1 MVLRAAAAAALLL
14 AAVPLLRLG
23 HSVAFVAPRAIAS
36 PQATPTAKPWGLQSQ
51 GQRVAKIPRHSG
63 TQQATVSSSVTPA
76 VLVLGLIF
84 GSAALLRV
92 CYTPLV
98 QEVLCFRSKGHE
110 LLFAIFT
117 ACSILWFLSP
127 SHLAE
132 RVARPLRPLALRFA
146 SRGQTRLSA
155 VTLAASDL
163 LRYVAT
169 ASQAFFAAC
178 LVMQALPAQ
187 ARYLLPFIPRN
198 AAFITGTGATKIMG
212 PWMGRP
218 AALGGW
224 MMELMGILI
233 SHKTFLLLTALSAF
247 PTYRFVWRALEPSPI
262 PEGETRGAAGQLVRE
277 LLRSCLS
284 GAVLAGGVRAGFA
297 AAGRS
302 LPDAALLPVLA
313 FIALAG
319 FQPVQDLAARA
330 FAALHLRAIKKKRLR
345 GMLGGKMVNGSLQ
358 GFSGLAA
365 QVATKE
371 GVLQL
376 PAAAALRLAK
386 RPAPRELGSVEV
398 PVNGVAKGIEAA
410 EDALSSG
417 SRKKKLL
424 AIPLLLAFGTLLWK
438 VPSAGSFAYGL
449 GVSMYLSAFVL
460 PPPLIVILA
469 LVILIFG
476 GPAPSLSSKGF
487 ALGLGLSALKQLLAG
502 RAQPSLVTCDGLN
515 LEKGEATI
523 AWRTTSAVP
532 TEEVAQQVRD
542 AAAGDQDGE
551 SLKKLGKKL
560 RIKAVALSVVAAL
573 LILVMCRWPSL
584 VEWVEHN
591 APTSGHRLLI
601 LGMSSGIALRL
612 MNFEVLQQGARRVLP
627 ARLAGASGGPGKA
640 AHWFLAV
647 NTRASAVSAAT
658 AFFIP
663 MVGIVQKIAYHLELK
678 KEVAW
683 VDAWALQISTA
694 FVFLVLSVQAA
705 RVLSRSLPTASSP
718 AAGLALACLRAW
730 IVGAASTAIYGTILL
745 AVGAPGPMS
754 PGLLGGAVGSCLAA
768 GVAAGSLA
776 LAYFLAQD
784 WLTRLY
790 VRTGRLFWLRATD
803 QTSQPFKLQRFEG
816 RHALL
821 TPLKS
826 GEELKVPASQLGG
839 SQRGTVRP
847 VRIAIPIGEDTKAD
861 MIADHVRSAIKQ
873 QDGLLHQQSLQP
885 KVCVAEDGRVICVD
899 AFLEGSAPL
908 DKAWQIRSSLLLAAA
923 EAAC

>member
-1 MVLRAAAAAALLL
+1 
-14 AAVPLLRLG
+14 
-23 HSVAFVAPRAIAS
+23 
-36 PQATPTAKPWGLQSQ
+36 
-51 GQRVAKIPRHSG
+51 
-63 TQQATVSSSVTPA
+63 
-76 VLVLGLIF
+76 
-84 GSAALLRV
+84 
-92 CYTPLV
+92 
-98 QEVLCFRSKGHE
+98 
-110 LLFAIFT
+110 
-117 ACSILWFLSP
+117 
-127 SHLAE
+127 
-132 RVARPLRPLALRFA
+132 
-146 SRGQTRLSA
+146 
-155 VTLAASDL
+155 VTLAAGDL
-163 LRYVAT
+163 LRYAAT

-178 LVMQALPAQ
+178 LVVQALPAQ
-187 ARYLLPFIPRN
+187 ARYFLPFIPRN

-212 PWMGRP
+212 PWMARP

-233 SHKTFLLLTALSAF
+233 SHKAFLLLAALSAF
-247 PTYRFVWRALEPSPI
+247 PTYRFLWRAMEPSPI
-262 PEGETRGAAGQLVRE
+262 PEGETRGAGGQLLRE

-284 GAVLAGGVRAGFA
+284 GAVLAGGVRAAFA

-313 FIALAG
+313 FITLAG
-319 FQPVQDLAARA
+319 VQPVQDLAARA
-330 FAALHLRAIKKKRLR
+330 FAAVHLRSIKKKRLR

-410 EDALSSG
+410 EAALSASG

-424 AIPLLLAFGTLLWK
+424 AIPLLLAIGTLLWK
-438 VPSAGSFAYGL
+438 VPSAGSFVYGL

-460 PPPLIVILA
+460 PPPLIVVLA

-502 RAQPSLVTCDGLN
+502 RPQPSLVTCDGLN
-515 LEKGEATI
+515 LEKGEATV
-523 AWRTTSAVP
+523 AWRTTSTVP
-532 TEEVAQQVRD
+532 AEEVAQQVRD
-542 AAAGDQDGE
+542 AAAEDQDGE

-573 LILVMCRWPSL
+573 LIVVMCRWPIL
-584 VEWVEHN
+584 VEWIEHN

-627 ARLAGASGGPGKA
+627 ARLAGASGGPAKA

-663 MVGIVQKIAYHLELK
+663 MVGIVQKIAYHLEVK

-705 RVLSRSLPTASSP
+705 RVLSRSLPTPSSP
-718 AAGLALACLRAW
+718 AAGLALACVRAW

-745 AVGAPGPMS
+745 AVGAPGPIS
-754 PGLLGGAVGSCLAA
+754 PGLLGGTVGSCLAA
-768 GVAAGSLA
+768 GVAVGSLA
-776 LAYFLAQD
+776 LAYFVAQD
-784 WLTRLY
+784 WLTRL
-790 VRTGRLFWLRATD
+790 RLGTGRLFWLRAKE
-803 QTSQPFKLQRFEG
+803 TSEPFKLQRFEG

-826 GEELKVPASQLGG
+826 SEELKVPASQLVG

-847 VRIAIPIGEDTKAD
+847 VRMTIPIGEDFKAD
-861 MIADHVRSAIKQ
+861 VIASHVRSALKQ

-923 EAAC
+923 ETAC

>member
-1 MVLRAAAAAALLL
+1 MAVAMVLRAAAAAALLL

-23 HSVAFVAPRAIAS
+23 HAVAFVAPRAIAS

-92 CYTPLV
+92 GYTPLV

-146 SRGQTRLSA
+146 SQGQTRLSA

-262 PEGETRGAAGQLVRE
+262 PEGETRGAGGQLVRE

-319 FQPVQDLAARA
+319 VQPVQDLAARA

-365 QVATKE
+365 QVATKD
-371 GVLQL
+371 L
-376 PAAAALRLAK
+376 LA
-386 RPAPRELGSVEV
+386 GVEV

-410 EDALSSG
+410 EEALSSG

-502 RAQPSLVTCDGLN
+502 RAQPSLVTCDGLI

-532 TEEVAQQVRD
+532 AEEVAQQVRD

-663 MVGIVQKIAYHLELK
+663 MVGIAQKIAYHLELK

-718 AAGLALACLRAW
+718 APGLALACVRAW

-908 DKAWQIRSSLLLAAA
+908 DK
-923 EAAC
+923 

>member
-1 MVLRAAAAAALLL
+1 MAAAMVLRRAAAAALLL
-14 AAVPLLRLG
+14 AAAPLLRLG
-23 HSVAFVAPRAIAS
+23 HSAAFVAPRAIAS
-36 PQATPTAKPWGLQSQ
+36 QQAKPTAKPWGLQSQ
-51 GQRVAKIPRHSG
+51 GQRVAKIPQQSG
-63 TQQATVSSSVTPA
+63 TQQTTLSSSVTPA
-76 VLVLGLIF
+76 ILVLGLIF

-92 CYTPLV
+92 GYTPLV

-146 SRGQTRLSA
+146 SQGQTRLSA
-155 VTLAASDL
+155 VTLAAGDL
-163 LRYVAT
+163 LRYAAT

-178 LVMQALPAQ
+178 LVVQALPAQ
-187 ARYLLPFIPRN
+187 ARYFLPFIPRN

-233 SHKTFLLLTALSAF
+233 SHKVFLLLTALSAF

-262 PEGETRGAAGQLVRE
+262 PEGETRGAGGQLLRE

-284 GAVLAGGVRAGFA
+284 GAVLAGGVRAAFA

-319 FQPVQDLAARA
+319 IQPVQDLAARA
-330 FAALHLRAIKKKRLR
+330 FAAVHLRSIKKKRIR

-365 QVATKE
+365 QVATK
-371 GVLQL
+371 
-376 PAAAALRLAK
+376 
-386 RPAPRELGSVEV
+386 VEV

-410 EDALSSG
+410 EAALSASG
-417 SRKKKLL
+417 SRKILSKLGQIIAEL
-424 AIPLLLAFGTLLWK
+424 SAR
-438 VPSAGSFAYGL
+438 PSACIRL
-449 GVSMYLSAFVL
+449 LQ
-460 PPPLIVILA
+460 
-469 LVILIFG
+469 LIFTR
-476 GPAPSLSSKGF
+476 
-487 ALGLGLSALKQLLAG
+487 AG
-502 RAQPSLVTCDGLN
+502 YQKPC
-515 LEKGEATI
+515 
-523 AWRTTSAVP
+523 
-532 TEEVAQQVRD
+532 
-542 AAAGDQDGE
+542 
-551 SLKKLGKKL
+551 
-560 RIKAVALSVVAAL
+560 VVAAL
-573 LILVMCRWPSL
+573 LIVVMCRWPIL
-584 VEWVEHN
+584 VEWIEHH

-647 NTRASAVSAAT
+647 NTRASAVSAAA

-663 MVGIVQKIAYHLELK
+663 MVGIVQKIAYHLEVK

-705 RVLSRSLPTASSP
+705 RVLSRSLPTPSSP
-718 AAGLALACLRAW
+718 APGLALACVRAW

-745 AVGAPGPMS
+745 AVGAPGPIS
-754 PGLLGGAVGSCLAA
+754 PGLLGGTVGSCLAA

-776 LAYFLAQD
+776 LAYLLAQD
-784 WLTRLY
+784 WLTRL
-790 VRTGRLFWLRATD
+790 RLGTGQLFWLRAKE
-803 QTSQPFKLQRFEG
+803 TSEPFKLQRFEG

-826 GEELKVPASQLGG
+826 SEELKVPASQLGG

-847 VRIAIPIGEDTKAD
+847 VRITIPVGEDTKAD
-861 MIADHVRSAIKQ
+861 VIASHVRSALKQ

-908 DKAWQIRSSLLLAAA
+908 DKAWQIRSSLLLA
-923 EAAC
+923 